1 MTSIYACIDGS
12 PAAVSVCDYAAW
24 AAAKL
29 SAPITLLHVLDHQAY
44 PVNTDVSGNI
54 GLGARDLLLDELVAL
69 DEKRNRLAL
78 EQGKLRLEA
87 ARQHIQQTDASL
99 NITQRQRHGNLVET
113 LSELEDD
120 IRAAVIGRQGETSG
134 GALSQVGSQLESI
147 IRTLHRPVL
156 IAPDEFH
163 TPRSAL
169 IAFDGSDTTRKGVKL
184 LAASPLFA
192 DLKLHLIMIGKDT
205 ADNHAQLQWAVD
217 QLSAAGRELQTA
229 IRPGDVVPTLHA
241 YQADHDIDLMVMGA
255 YGHSRLREFFVGS
268 TTNAMLQ
275 STTSALLLLR

>member
-147 IRTLHRPVL
+147 IRT
-156 IAPDEFH
+156 
-163 TPRSAL
+163 
-169 IAFDGSDTTRKGVKL
+169 
-184 LAASPLFA
+184 
-192 DLKLHLIMIGKDT
+192 
-205 ADNHAQLQWAVD
+205 
-217 QLSAAGRELQTA
+217 
-229 IRPGDVVPTLHA
+229 
-241 YQADHDIDLMVMGA
+241 
-255 YGHSRLREFFVGS
+255 
-268 TTNAMLQ
+268 
-275 STTSALLLLR
+275 